1 MNIKPPKEKEIQL
14 AICDYLSLKKHF
26 FWRQN
31 TMPVF
36 DHGKFYAMPK
46 YSKNGVPDI
55 ILVKDG
61 IFYGLE
67 VKRPKGKP
75 SDKQIEFKEGLEKA
89 GGKYFVVTSLQDVID
104 IGL

>member
-1 MNIKPPKEKEIQL
+1 MPILEKQIQL
-14 AICDYLSLKKHF
+14 AICDYLAYKRDVM

-31 TMPVF
+31 TNPIY

-55 ILVKDG
+55 IVIKKG
-61 IFYGLE
+61 GWFVGLE
-67 VKRPKGKP
+67 VKRPGGKQ
-75 SDKQIEFKEGLEKA
+75 SASQTAFQIECEKMGA
-89 GGKYFVVTSLQDVID
+89 EYHVVTSIDDVKN